1 MTIQQFGFVD
11 VEEKAK
17 ALGCNIPTG
26 IALLP
31 RNFESA
37 ESKDA
42 LLHESNAAT
51 IRVLFRNNGI
61 AETPLE
67 REGERFPR
75 ISEKAFEEWV
85 VPTIFASFALLS
97 QNPHIISVAL
107 GVISNYLTDLFKGI
121 PGGRNVKLDIVVE
134 TRKKTYKRIHYEGPI
149 SGLEKA
155 AQVAREVSSHD

>member
-1 MTIQQFGFVD
+1 MTVQEFDFVD

-37 ESKDA
+37 ESKDD
-42 LLHESNAAT
+42 LLHEST
-51 IRVLFRNNGI
+51 VPTVRILFRNNGI
-61 AETPLE
+61 TETPLE
-67 REGERFPR
+67 HEDERFPQV
-75 ISEKAFEEWV
+75 SEKAFEGWV
-85 VPTIFASFALLS
+85 GPTLFVSFALLS

-107 GVISNYLTDLFKGI
+107 GMISNYLTDWFKGI
-121 PGGRNVKLDIVVE
+121 PGGGNAKLDIVVE
-134 TRKKTYKRIHYEGPI
+134 TRKKTYKRIYYEGPV

-155 AQVAREVSSHD
+155 AQVIREVSLNE